1 MNDFTKDELEEIQE
15 IARHCCKQAVETR
28 HNLTYTVK
36 LKAERMIDNYCD
48 HENSVVPLYIL
59 NGDLPAS
66 GLCHLCFKAVDRDMI
81 K

>member
-36 LKAERMIDNYCD
+36 LKAERMIDNYCE
-48 HENSVVPLYIL
+48 HESDGVAYSTNLELKLPLKYQSRCL
-59 NGDLPAS
+59 KCGEW
-66 GLCHLCFKAVDRDMI
+66 FK
-81 K
+81 